1 MQDLWQRI
9 HSKIRRIDFDTLWP
23 GFRPFPFAFY
33 DDKRVVFSDRTL
45 PWDARFLGNTA
56 IDWEGSPLA
65 IWKIESPEPADEDV
79 LTSKLVHEM
88 FHAFQKASGE
98 TRWADEIRQGL
109 RYQYHPDNLCLKFM
123 EDFHLCG
130 FLTSFS
136 VETWQILL
144 SVRNGRAQRFPEE
157 VDYEARIETIEGMAE
172 YIELQA
178 LRVLDER
185 KYQQS
190 LQRIVETLNDPA
202 KLFPIRSVCYHS
214 GAVMCVLADR
224 HGLAIWHEI
233 GKESRTIDRL
243 LADGLPARI
252 RPVKIQSVITEVD
265 RFLAQRK
272 ETMDHFFCGA
282 EPYLEGNF
290 PLIGMDPMNTFVLD
304 QRIYFRNFIG
314 YMDTDGPKVF
324 MGEGAGDFDADFN
337 LRRIF
342 RKRGI

>member
-1 MQDLWQRI
+1 MQDLWR
-9 HSKIRRIDFDTLWP
+9 KIQAKIDRIDFDALWR

-33 DDKRVVFSDRTL
+33 DDKSVVFSDRVL
-45 PWDARFLGNTA
+45 PWDVRFLGNTA

-79 LTSKLVHEM
+79 LASKLVHEM

-98 TRWADEIRQGL
+98 TRWADELNQGL
-109 RYQYHPDNLCLKFM
+109 RYRYHPDNLCLKFM

-136 VETWQILL
+136 FETWQILL

-172 YIELQA
+172 YIELRA
-178 LRVLDER
+178 LRVLDEG
-185 KYQQS
+185 KYQRS

-202 KLFPIRSVCYHS
+202 QLFPIRSVCYHS

-224 HGLAIWHEI
+224 HGLAIRHEI
-233 GKESRTIDRL
+233 GKEPRTIDRL
-243 LADGLPARI
+243 LADGIPARI
-252 RPVKIQSVITEVD
+252 RPVKIQSVITELD

-272 ETMDHFFCGA
+272 ETLDGFLRRA
-282 EPYLEGNF
+282 ETDLEGNF
-290 PLIGMDPMNTFVLD
+290 PLVGMDPMNTFVQD
-304 QRIYFRNFIG
+304 DRIYFRNFIG
-314 YMDTDGPKVF
+314 YMDTDGPKVIL
-324 MGEGAGDFDADFN
+324 GEGVGALDPDFH
-337 LRRIF
+337 LRRIY
-342 RKRGI
+342 RERGK